1 MNGWGTTFLCISPD
15 GTALPCQATAML
27 PDLTFPSVRT
37 ENIRKISVYWQLLLR
52 NTTRSPT
59 GVRRRLHAIH
69 GSDHREAAVD
79 RQDGAM
85 QIPRVF

>member
-1 MNGWGTTFLCISPD
+1 VRLQDTLLKISL
-15 GTALPCQATAML
+15 A
-27 PDLTFPSVRT
+27 
-37 ENIRKISVYWQLLLR
+37 SVYWQLLLR

-59 GVRRRLHAIH
+59 GVPGRLHAIR

-85 QIPRVF
+85 QILRVF